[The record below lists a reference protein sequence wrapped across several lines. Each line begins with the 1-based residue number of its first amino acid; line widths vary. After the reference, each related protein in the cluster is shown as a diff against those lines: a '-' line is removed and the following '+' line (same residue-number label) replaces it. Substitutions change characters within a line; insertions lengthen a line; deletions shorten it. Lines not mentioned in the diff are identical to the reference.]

1 MTPQLKEFVPY
12 NIALKLSRLGYN
24 NKTQGYYNIYNKH
37 MFFSK
42 HVLHNEAIWAP
53 TYEEVLDWFQTVHNI
68 GIEPTEEGIIEA
80 INKISLKI

>member
-12 NIALKLSRLGYN
+12 DIALKLNKLGYSN
-24 NKTQGYYNIYNKH
+24 QTQGYYNIYNKH
-37 MFFSK
+37 IFFSENI
-42 HVLHNEAIWAP
+42 LHSEAIWAP
-53 TYEEVLDWFQTVHNI
+53 TYEEVLDWFQTVHNM